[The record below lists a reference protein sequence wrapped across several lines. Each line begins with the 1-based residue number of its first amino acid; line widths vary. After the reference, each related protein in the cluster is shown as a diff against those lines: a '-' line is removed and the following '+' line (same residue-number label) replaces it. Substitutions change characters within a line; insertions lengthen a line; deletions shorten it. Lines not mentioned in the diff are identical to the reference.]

1 VSPPSASPSY
11 ALRPCACRS
20 QGLSFQ
26 LVEPFVM
33 LRATPQ
39 LSAQPRSSS
48 GLLFEH
54 SRDSPGDTRL
64 PAGVCTMDKYS
75 RAVPTSATFEL
86 SRVTSRGPPSGP
98 RAATMASQLCISRDS
113 VVSLASLHPC
123 QQAARFLVHTRP
135 PDHQDKPYRRTVLT
149 RVEFEM
155 LTRHSASRPR
165 TPGRIHSEDHI
176 LSPRFSPP
184 SSTG

>member
-1 VSPPSASPSY
+1 MFVDCKNNTFSFQPKCLLPPSARSSHD
-11 ALRPCACRS
+11 LRPCACRT
-20 QGLSFQ
+20 QGLSFL
-26 LVEPFVM
+26 LVM
-33 LRATPQ
+33 
-39 LSAQPRSSS
+39 
-48 GLLFEH
+48 
-54 SRDSPGDTRL
+54 SP
-64 PAGVCTMDKYS
+64 
-75 RAVPTSATFEL
+75 
-86 SRVTSRGPPSGP
+86 GP
-98 RAATMASQLCISRDS
+98 RAAIMASQVCISRDS

-135 PDHQDKPYRRTVLT
+135 PDHQDKPYSRTVLT